1 MGRTE
6 PSRNAEGKAG
16 LQGAIRG
23 KLRNLSPAVVEAAV
37 RRNLAAVV
45 AEIRQTGELAALL
58 AKSSHAKLT
67 DEEWAKV
74 REQLTDVVKTIPALA
89 IFALPGGMILLPIL
103 LKLLPFDLRP
113 SAFRPENLGVPAA
126 PAEPGDEDRAEGR
139 ADEGP

>member
-1 MGRTE
+1 MNRPDRE
-6 PSRNAEGKAG
+6 APDAAAKPRVP
-16 LQGAIRG
+16 GAI
-23 KLRNLSPAVVEAAV
+23 KDALKKNLSPAVVEAAV

-45 AEIRQTGELAALL
+45 VEIRQTGELAALL
-58 AKSSHAKLT
+58 AKSSRTKLT

-113 SAFRPENLGVPAA
+113 SAFRPENLGASAAA
-126 PAEPGDEDRAEGR
+126 PEEPAEEA
-139 ADEGP
+139 

>member
-1 MGRTE
+1 MMQITRE
-6 PSRNAEGKAG
+6 A
-16 LQGAIRG
+16 
-23 KLRNLSPAVVEAAV
+23 VEAAV

-45 AEIRQTGELAALL
+45 EEIRQTGELASLL
-58 AKSSHAKLT
+58 AKSSHARLT

-74 REQLTDVVKTIPALA
+74 REQLTDIVKTIPALA

-126 PAEPGDEDRAEGR
+126 PAESGDEARAEGR
-139 ADEGP
+139 ADEEA

>member
-1 MGRTE
+1 MAETVPARG
-6 PSRNAEGKAG
+6 AEGKAG

-23 KLRNLSPAVVEAAV
+23 TLRNFSPAVVV
-37 RRNLAAVV
+37 
-45 AEIRQTGELAALL
+45 EIRQTGELAALL

-126 PAEPGDEDRAEGR
+126 PAEPGDEARAEGR
-139 ADEGP
+139 AEKTAAEEA